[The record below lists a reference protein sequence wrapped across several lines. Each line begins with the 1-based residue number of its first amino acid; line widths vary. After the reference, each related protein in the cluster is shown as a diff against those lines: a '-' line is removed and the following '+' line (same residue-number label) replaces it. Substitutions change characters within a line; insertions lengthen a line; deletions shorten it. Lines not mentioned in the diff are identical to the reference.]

1 MICHF
6 DYGIYFTKYE
16 FSEIKVRFLNQP
28 TGYHSTGVA
37 YALSLVFYGILGIL
51 QYHGGGADMRKVAE
65 LSGKLANIFNLNPL
79 LLLPPVSV
87 IVSMAL
93 KAPALLGLSFGIFS
107 GAAVGLIFQPACNI
121 GSLFISGMS
130 GYSCESSVAEVAKLL
145 NRGGLTGM
153 MYSVSMCILAMMF
166 GGIMEDT
173 RMMETI
179 INKLKPLAKT
189 PAALV
194 VMTEITAIIANFTMC
209 AQYIAIIV
217 PGRMFSRE
225 YQEAGLCIVGQ
236 EEPTQWYQYTFIDE
250 YTRFRYLEAFPEHST
265 YSSALFIQHCV
276 KRFPTPSN
284 ACKLITAANSQ
295 IGWLVL
301 KISSQH
307 SLKKPWSSLI
317 FVTS

>member
-6 DYGIYFTKYE
+6 DYGLYFTKYE
-16 FSEIKVRFLNQP
+16 FSEIKVRFLNQS

-51 QYHGGGADMRKVAE
+51 QYHDGGADMSKVAE
-65 LSGKLANIFNLNPL
+65 LSDELANIFNLNPV
-79 LLLPPVSV
+79 LLLPPVIV
-87 IVSMAL
+87 IVSVALKIVSVAL

-130 GYSCESSVAEVAKLL
+130 GYSCESSVAEVAKIL

-173 RMMETI
+173 CIMGTI
-179 INKLKPLAKT
+179 INKPKPLAKT

-225 YQEAGLCIVGQ
+225 YQEAGLS
-236 EEPTQWYQYTFIDE
+236 
-250 YTRFRYLEAFPEHST
+250 PET
-265 YSSALFIQHCV
+265 L
-276 KRFPTPSN
+276 SN
-284 ACKLITAANSQ
+284 ALE
-295 IGWLVL
+295 
-301 KISSQH
+301 SSV
-307 SLKKPWSSLI
+307 S
-317 FVTS
+317 VTSGLIPWNTCGAFMVTTLGMGALEFAPWAVFCWITPVVCAVMAFMGLTVADKDGVLLCKKRKAA